1 MNYQPVTEQVTAHDL
16 KETYFADETGW
27 GGGVILCRRLPDQ
40 DVIYH
45 RMSVAE
51 ATYLLYF
58 DERNGDEFIGGWI
71 VYNSRLDGRGLAV
84 LDRWGGSA

>member
-1 MNYQPVTEQVTAHDL
+1 MNTQPVAEQVTAQDL

-27 GGGVILCRRLPDQ
+27 GGEVILCRRLPDQ
-40 DVIYH
+40 DVIYDK
-45 RMSVAE
+45 MSVLE
-51 ATYLLYF
+51 ATYLLFF

-71 VYNSRLDGRGLAV
+71 VYNNRLDGRGLAV